1 MSPVPA
7 SSWFSIALREPYI
20 VLPQPQPQQ
29 SQIVI
34 TTADE
39 RHLEGIVTIILTKPT
54 KVRSLRLRFVGIA
67 KSSFFINTTQIAGAK
82 PCMPYGKSNN
92 SLICPPPTFFFF

>member
-1 MSPVPA
+1 MSPVPV

-20 VLPQPQPQQ
+20 VLPQPQQPQPQPQQ
-29 SQIVI
+29 PQIVI

-39 RHLEGIVTIILTKPT
+39 RHLEGTVTIILTKPT

-82 PCMPYGKSNN
+82 PCAPY
-92 SLICPPPTFFFF
+92 